1 MARREVLLI
10 VQSEFAQPRHGYAIR
25 AYHWLKSLSNLPE
38 VNLTLVH
45 VGFQKRSA
53 PEGVT
58 LQAFYEY
65 TPARLRGAACA
76 IWGWLRGRPMQVSY
90 LTPGHAL
97 KRDLGGSH
105 FHKVVT
111 VGVRGTG
118 VLELVTYD
126 ELYVDLIDSVP
137 EMYQTAI
144 KHLKTGIQKW
154 FYKLERGR
162 LQRYD
167 NDLARRAEATFLVS
181 PHHVTW
187 QKNETPEANIEW
199 LPNGPGQKMSPP
211 DSPKSY
217 SRPYFLGPLDYRP
230 NRDALTWFLDEVYEY
245 LDHRPEF
252 LVIGRNAPQ
261 ALAKRLARTQGV
273 EHIEYAEDLDATLR
287 DHGVCVAP
295 MISGGGQQ
303 NKVTEAMVSGRCVV
317 MTPIVGR
324 GIHGIEEGLHA
335 EVLDGRQAWLD
346 YWGQWTEHAVRR
358 AGQGQAATTLS
369 RHYRWEA
376 FQTRVNQMLS

>member
-45 VGFQKRSA
+45 VGFRRRHKPA
-53 PEGVT
+53 DVA
-58 LQAFYEY
+58 LAAFYEF
-65 TPARLRGAACA
+65 TPSRLRGAACA

-90 LTPGHAL
+90 LTPGRTM
-97 KRDLGGSH
+97 KRDLRGSH
-105 FHKVVT
+105 FHKVIT

-118 VLELVTYD
+118 VLKHVSYD

-154 FYKLERGR
+154 FYKLERRR

-167 NDLARRAEATFLVS
+167 NDLARRAQAVFLVS
-181 PHHVTW
+181 PHHMSW
-187 QKNETPEANIEW
+187 QKSQTPEANIEW
-199 LPNGPGQKMSPP
+199 LPNGPGQKMEAPE
-211 DSPKSY
+211 SPKAF

-245 LDHRPEF
+245 LDHRPEL

-273 EHIEYAEDLDATLR
+273 EHIEYAEDLNEALR
-287 DHGVCVAP
+287 NHGVCVAP

-303 NKVTEAMVSGRCVV
+303 NKVTEAMVSGRCVI
-317 MTPIVGR
+317 MTPIVAR
-324 GIHGIEEGLHA
+324 GVEGMEPEVHA
-335 EVLDGRQAWLD
+335 EVLEDVAAWRA
-346 YWGQWTEHAVRR
+346 YWQRWAEHAVRR
-358 AGQGQAATTLS
+358 AGQGQAAAEVS